1 MQLSIHTVL
10 SVLVIAVITAGCG
23 QDKVSYKEDVL
34 PILENNCF
42 VCHDGKGEGSQASG
56 FVLLTYDDLMK
67 GTKYGQVVVPGD
79 SASSTL
85 YLMIDHKV
93 DPMIQ
98 MPPHH
103 NTPTDSNLGPL
114 SRDTIATVKNWI
126 DQGAEDN

>member
-1 MQLSIHTVL
+1 MRSSKYKILMAL
-10 SVLVIAVITAGCG
+10 AAVAITAGCSE
-23 QDKVSYKEDVL
+23 QVSFTDDVS
-34 PILENNCF
+34 PILKNNCI

-56 FVLLTYDDLMK
+56 FMLLTYDDLMK

-103 NTPTDSNLGPL
+103 DSPADGNLGPL
-114 SRDTIATVKNWI
+114 SRDTIDTIKLWI
-126 DQGAEDN
+126 DQGAKNN